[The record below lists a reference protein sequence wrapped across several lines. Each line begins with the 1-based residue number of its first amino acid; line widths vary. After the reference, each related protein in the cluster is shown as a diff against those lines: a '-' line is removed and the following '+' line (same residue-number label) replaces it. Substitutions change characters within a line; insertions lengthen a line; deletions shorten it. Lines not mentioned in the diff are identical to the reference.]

1 MLWLALISILF
12 GCIMVPLIFFILGI
26 SRRPLE
32 SGESDGIQNELDQ
45 SSLLRSHGYEIGE
58 KIGEGA
64 YASVRKAYSIASAK
78 EVAVKIVNKR
88 EVQTITVAKL

>member
-1 MLWLALISILF
+1 MI
-12 GCIMVPLIFFILGI
+12 PLIFFILGI

-32 SGESDGIQNELDQ
+32 SRESDGIQNELDQ
-45 SSLLRSHGYEIGE
+45 SAFLRNHGYEIGE

-64 YASVRKAYSIASAK
+64 YASVRKAYSIASEK

-88 EVQTITVAKL
+88 EVQTITVTKL